1 VYDLRGPQ
9 GAQAL
14 ATKLLESDVAKNPN
28 LANYVLTGS
37 IVTLVTQTTVSSNT
51 VSLFVKAEGI
61 WVYQF
66 TDASKA
72 ALAKLIAGKS
82 KSDAETLL
90 ANSAGVDKVDSID
103 ISGGGSTL
111 PSDPKQITIVVL
123 GVPGL
128 QGTPT
133 VPPGP
138 GSTPTAT
145 PTSQQGL
152 GGS

>member
-1 VYDLRGPQ
+1 M
-9 GAQAL
+9 
-14 ATKLLESDVAKNPN
+14 
-28 LANYVLTGS
+28 LTGDV
-37 IVTLVTQTTVSSNT
+37 ITTVTQAMVIDTKGT

-72 ALAKLIAGKS
+72 ALAKLIANKS
-82 KSDAETLL
+82 TSDAETLL
-90 ANSAGVDKVDSID
+90 ANAAGVDKVDSID

-133 VPPGP
+133 VPPGNTTIGP
-138 GSTPTAT
+138 GGPIAT
-145 PTSQQGL
+145 PTPQNGI
-152 GGS
+152 GSSYG